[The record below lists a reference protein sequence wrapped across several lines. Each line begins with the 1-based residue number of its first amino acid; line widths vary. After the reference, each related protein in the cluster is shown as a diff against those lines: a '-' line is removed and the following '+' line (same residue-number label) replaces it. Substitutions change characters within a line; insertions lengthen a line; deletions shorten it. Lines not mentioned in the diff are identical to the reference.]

1 MHNKILWKEFIRYA
15 SFGFF
20 LLFWR
25 NRRIACFSCH
35 RISRLFIQ
43 AILDAVAKAKH
54 QMMCEVV
61 AEEYGT
67 TVSDK
72 EIPIF
77 TQSGDNRYENSDKMI
92 IKQAD
97 VLPHALINNVK
108 TKLGEHGELLEEYV
122 AWLRDRI
129 LKLRTRE
136 DYLPVFHIDVYG
148 TIGAAFGN
156 DNFEAMADYLA
167 KLEEIA
173 KPFHLRI
180 EGPMD
185 VEAVSYTRLTLPTT

>member
-1 MHNKILWKEFIRYA
+1 
-15 SFGFF
+15 
-20 LLFWR
+20 
-25 NRRIACFSCH
+25 
-35 RISRLFIQ
+35 
-43 AILDAVAKAKH
+43 
-54 QMMCEVV
+54 
-61 AEEYGT
+61 
-67 TVSDK
+67 
-72 EIPIF
+72 
-77 TQSGDNRYENSDKMI
+77 MI

-167 KLEEIA
+167 QTGRNRKTFPPA
-173 KPFHLRI
+173 
-180 EGPMD
+180 
-185 VEAVSYTRLTLPTT
+185 Y